1 MILYVNEWKYPI
13 EYVMNSSRIADHS
26 TSYQMAEVHGAS
38 A

>member
-1 MILYVNEWKYPI
+1 MSLYVNELKYPI
-13 EYVMNSSRIADHS
+13 EYVINSNRIADHS

>member
-1 MILYVNEWKYPI
+1 MLLNGFHKYAI
-13 EYVMNSSRIADHS
+13 EYVMNSNLIADHN